1 LWQQKKIVISK
12 KIIMKYLI
20 PFTLLFFVSCVKED
34 ILLPKQTEVVSTPPK
49 QTEVAYQPIQFDE
62 VDKFL
67 STPASGA
74 KLIVPVVIINYIPSK
89 DKGKT
94 LDQTTFPFR
103 NDRGNFDPNLPVS
116 EYKKWLLS
124 NDIRT
129 KASIE
134 EGSKFRNYN
143 NAATP
148 YIGIKVIKYINV
160 YEIAKIPRNMPPE
173 VFATDSTEGYYPDYH
188 DLFKKIGLDTLVNNY
203 GVKEIWFNR
212 KSLAVPESNM
222 SSPTSGDVSNA
233 YYGSEQYGL
242 VNAIQQNDL
251 PIYKKTYVVY
261 SHFVHFGYD
270 NNLHIRGHQIERQ
283 MGHINNSMW
292 NIFVGSLTAN
302 GRPKGCGNTHFP
314 VNASRAYDYDN
325 STPFNSEITNWNP
338 NGSAVT
344 TTVSSSSWKK
354 GVTINYVMPTS
365 TYKSETSRNVVGNDP
380 QGGWM
385 IYWFQSI
392 PGENN
397 KIPYGNRQLTNWWDI
412 YYNWDDAIINKKNLF

>member
-1 LWQQKKIVISK
+1 
-12 KIIMKYLI
+12 MKYFFSFIFLA
-20 PFTLLFFVSCVKED
+20 FVSCTKED
-34 ILLPKQTEVVSTPPK
+34 VLLPKKPEVVAVVPEPK
-49 QTEVAYQPIQFDE
+49 VVEPAYTPIQFE
-62 VDKFL
+62 NVNEYL
-67 STPASGA
+67 ATPAVGA
-74 KLIVPVVIINYIPSK
+74 KLIIPVIIINYIPSK

-103 NDRGNFDPNLPVS
+103 NDKGTFDPNLPVS

-129 KASIE
+129 KAAIE
-134 EGSKFRNYN
+134 EGSKFRNYKS
-143 NAATP
+143 ATTP
-148 YIGIKVIKYINV
+148 YVGIKVIKYINV
-160 YEIAKIPRNMPPE
+160 YEIAKVARTMPAE
-173 VFATDSTEGYYPDYH
+173 SFAVDSTEGYYPDYF

-222 SSPTSGDVSNA
+222 SSPTTGDVSNA

-270 NNLHIRGHQIERQ
+270 NNIHIRGHQIERQ
-283 MGHINNSMW
+283 MGHINNTMW
-292 NIFVGSLTAN
+292 NNFVGTLTPT
-302 GRPKGCGNTHFP
+302 GRPKGCGNTHYP
-314 VNASRAYDYDN
+314 VNAARAYDYDN
-325 STPFNSEITNWNP
+325 QTPFSSEIANWNP
-338 NGSAVT
+338 NGTATT
-344 TTVSSSSWKK
+344 TTVSSSSWKRNI
-354 GVTINYVMPTS
+354 TINHTMPTS
-365 TYKSETSRNVVGNDP
+365 TYKNETSRNIIGNDP
-380 QGGWM
+380 QGGWL

-397 KIPYGNRQLTNWWDI
+397 NITYGNKPLTNWWDI
-412 YYNWDDAIINKKNLF
+412 YYNWDDAIINKKNLY

>member
-1 LWQQKKIVISK
+1 
-12 KIIMKYLI
+12 MKYLI

-34 ILLPKQTEVVSTPPK
+34 ILLPKQVEVVLTPK
-49 QTEVAYQPIQFDE
+49 QAGVEYQPIQFDE

-74 KLIVPVVIINYIPSK
+74 ELIVKVVIINYIPSK

-124 NDIRT
+124 GDIRT
-129 KASIE
+129 KAAIE

-143 NAATP
+143 NTTKP
-148 YIGIKVIKYINV
+148 YVGIEVVKYINV
-160 YEIAKIPRNMPPE
+160 YEIPKIERKISE
-173 VFATDSTEGYYPDYH
+173 SRFAIDSTEAYYPDYKK
-188 DLFKKIGLDTLVNNY
+188 LFKELNMEDLVNNQ

-212 KSLAVPESNM
+212 KSLSVPETNM
-222 SSPTSGDVSNA
+222 SSPSSGDISNG
-233 YYGSEQYGL
+233 YYEQGYQWNSEYE
-242 VNAIQQNDL
+242 NNDL
-251 PIYKKTYVVY
+251 PVYKKTYVVY
-261 SHFVHFGYD
+261 SHFIHFGYD
-270 NNLHIRGHQIERQ
+270 NNLHVRGHQIERQ
-283 MGHINNSMW
+283 MSRINNSMW
-292 NIFVGSLTAN
+292 NTFVGPLTSN

-338 NGSAVT
+338 SGTANP

-365 TYKSETSRNVVGNDP
+365 TYKTETSRNVIGNDP

-392 PGENN
+392 PSKDNN
-397 KIPYGNRQLTNWWDI
+397 IPYGNKKLTDWWDI
-412 YYNWDDAIINKKNLF
+412 YYNWDDAIINKKNLFKDGN

>member
-1 LWQQKKIVISK
+1 
-12 KIIMKYLI
+12 MKYI
-20 PFTLLFFVSCVKED
+20 FPFLFLLVSCSKED
-34 ILLPKQTEVVSTPPK
+34 IPTPIKPEVVIQTKVVEPP
-49 QTEVAYQPIQFDE
+49 YSPIQFENVDE
-62 VDKFL
+62 FL

-74 KLIVPVVIINYIPSK
+74 KLIIPVIIINYIPSK

-103 NDRGNFDPNLPVS
+103 NDKGTFDPNLPVS

-134 EGSKFRNYN
+134 EGSKFRNYKS
-143 NAATP
+143 TTIP
-148 YIGIKVIKYINV
+148 YVGIKVIKYINV
-160 YEIAKIPRNMPPE
+160 YEIGKIARTMPAE
-173 VFATDSTEGYYPDYH
+173 SFAVDSTEGYYPDYF

-222 SSPTSGDVSNA
+222 SSPTTGDVSNA

-261 SHFVHFGYD
+261 SHFIHNGYD

-283 MGHINNSMW
+283 MSHINNTMW
-292 NIFVGSLTAN
+292 NNFVGTLTPT
-302 GRPKGCGNTHFP
+302 GRPKGCGNTHYP

-325 STPFNSEITNWNP
+325 QTPFSSEIPNWNP
-338 NGSAVT
+338 NGTATT
-344 TTVSSSSWKK
+344 TTVSSLSWKK
-354 GVTINYVMPTS
+354 NITINYTMPTS
-365 TYKSETSRNVVGNDP
+365 TYKNETSRNVVGNDP

-392 PGENN
+392 PGDDN
-397 KIPYGNRQLTNWWDI
+397 KITYGSKQLTNWWDI
-412 YYNWDDAIINKKNLF
+412 YYNWDDAIINKKNLY